1 VVTVVALFELL
12 TGLIYAH
19 YAYRFGRT
27 ASRRYAHRAQRPI
40 NRVWLIIWSLL
51 WPIWMTMWLMVS
63 IAAGKP
69 LPSLLREPSKAERRK
84 AELAR
89 LKEERS
95 LAIQD
100 WQRRASHWYE
110 LGQKA
115 EAEND
120 QALKWAVAENLNFL
134 LETKPEG
141 AKVAGLT
148 APETSSDNAET
159 GETDWEKVRESIDRK
174 AVNLGIPPAKLA
186 EIKKT
191 QRALGL
197 DVTSPSYSPP
207 TLRPTTARVSDD
219 AVSFCNVC
227 SSYRT
232 RSQLLMEGVCREC
245 SAEQGF

>member
-1 VVTVVALFELL
+1 VSAIEFFLYF
-12 TGLIYAH
+12 GAGASYANL
-19 YAYRFGRT
+19 AYLCART
-27 ASRRYAHRAQRPI
+27 ASRRFALRTGSPLNKVLALLWGICWPI
-40 NRVWLIIWSLL
+40 LFVLWGTTDNSLL
-51 WPIWMTMWLMVS
+51 
-63 IAAGKP
+63 
-69 LPSLLREPSKAERRK
+69 LLKEPSKAERQ
-84 AELAR
+84 
-89 LKEERS
+89 ERS

-100 WQRRASHWYE
+100 WQHRASYWYE

-141 AKVAGLT
+141 AKVSGLT
-148 APETSSDNAET
+148 APETSRET
-159 GETDWEKVRESIDRK
+159 ADEIPATDWEKVSESIWSKRE
-174 AVNLGIPPAKLA
+174 ALNLSIPPAKLA
-186 EIKKT
+186 ETKKT
-191 QRALGL
+191 QKALHL
-197 DVTSPSYSPP
+197 DVTSPSYSPS
-207 TLRPTTARVSDD
+207 TLRPTTARASDG

>member
-1 VVTVVALFELL
+1 VVTVHALFELL
-12 TGLIYAH
+12 MGLAYVH

-40 NRVWLIIWSLL
+40 NKLWLIIWSAL

-63 IAAGKP
+63 IAAGQR

-84 AELAR
+84 ADLAR

-95 LAIQD
+95 RAIKD
-100 WQRRASHWYE
+100 WQRRASYWYE
-110 LGQKA
+110 LGQQA
-115 EAEND
+115 EAEDD

-141 AKVAGLT
+141 AKVSGLT
-148 APETSSDNAET
+148 APEPSRET
-159 GETDWEKVRESIDRK
+159 VDETPATDWEKVRESIDRK
-174 AVNLGIPPAKLA
+174 AVNVLGIPPARLA

-191 QRALGL
+191 QRALRL

-207 TLRPTTARVSDD
+207 TAPASG
-219 AVSFCNVC
+219 AVSFCNTC
-227 SSYRT
+227 KSDQMTMR
-232 RSQLLMEGVCREC
+232 GVCNEC
-245 SAEQGF
+245 AIEQGL